1 MSDQAPPL
9 SGPDFG
15 AGVPGGSVGATPTL
29 GHVNGEPV
37 LVSRIDGIAF
47 AVGAVCTHY
56 GAPLA
61 EGRAESG
68 TVRCPWH
75 HACFSLRTGA
85 SLRPPALFDLPRY
98 RVEEREGRVVVGERL
113 EPAAPHCQPAMRPS
127 SVVIIGAGA
136 AGNMA
141 AETLRREGYDGPVT
155 MIDPDPGAPCD
166 RPNLSKDYLAGTAQ
180 PEWIP
185 LHGTEFY
192 EALRIELRRA
202 RATAIDPAARTVTLS
217 DGGTVP
223 FGALL
228 LATGADPIRLPLPNA
243 GTPVY
248 TLRTLADAD
257 AIIAAADSA
266 RRVVVLGASFIG
278 LEVAAS
284 LRARSLYVNV
294 VAPEARPLER
304 VLGPEIGD
312 SIRALH
318 EEHGVRFHLG
328 RSAVGFGAHTVVLD
342 DGTVLPADFVVAGVG
357 VRPSTRLA
365 EAAGLAVDHG
375 IVVDAHL
382 KTSAPDCYAAG
393 DIARWP
399 DPHTGAS
406 IRVEHWVVAE
416 RQGQTAA
423 RNILGAGERF
433 DAVPFFWS
441 QHYDVAIN
449 YVGHA
454 ERWDEIVMDGDPAAR
469 DCTARYVVNGRD
481 AAVATIYR
489 DAASLEFEVQMERR
503 GGRRPSAP
511 DQRAARSSRSRTPAH
526 SGPSGTR
533 STNTRSHSSSSSACS
548 SA

>member
-1 MSDQAPPL
+1 MSDQPPTL
-9 SGPDFG
+9 SGPDFS
-15 AGVPGGSVGATPTL
+15 AGVPRDSVGTTPTL
-29 GHVNGEPV
+29 GHANGEPV
-37 LVSRIDGIAF
+37 LLTRIDGVAF

-56 GAPLA
+56 GAPLG
-61 EGRAESG
+61 EGLAESG

-85 SLRPPALFDLPRY
+85 PLRPPALFDLPRY
-98 RVEEREGRVVVGERL
+98 RVDERDGTVFVGARVE
-113 EPAAPHCQPAMRPS
+113 AASLPPRHGATRPS
-127 SVVIIGAGA
+127 SVVIVGAGA
-136 AGNMA
+136 AGNAA

-185 LHGTEFY
+185 LHGPEFY
-192 EALRIELRRA
+192 DERRIEIRRA
-202 RATAIDPAARTVTLS
+202 RAEAIDPAARTVRLS
-217 DGGTVP
+217 DGESVAY
-223 FGALL
+223 GALI

-243 GTPVY
+243 GTPVF
-248 TLRTLADAD
+248 TLRTVADSD
-257 AIIAAADSA
+257 AIIAAAGGA
-266 RRVVVLGASFIG
+266 RRAVVLGASFIG

-284 LRARSLYVNV
+284 LRARSLEVHV

-304 VLGPEIGD
+304 VLGPQLGD
-312 SIRALH
+312 FIRALH

-328 RSAVGFGAHTVVLD
+328 RSAAGFGANTVVLD
-342 DGTVLPADFVVAGVG
+342 DGSSLAADFVVAGVG
-357 VRPSTRLA
+357 VRPSVRLA
-365 EAAGLAVDHG
+365 EAAGLAMDRGVLVDEF
-375 IVVDAHL
+375 L
-382 KTSAPDCYAAG
+382 RTSAPDCYAAG

-399 DPHTGAS
+399 DPHTGAA

-423 RNILGAGERF
+423 RNVLGAGERF

-454 ERWDEIVMDGDPAAR
+454 ERWDEIVVDGDPSSR
-469 DCTARYVVNGRD
+469 DCTARYLIGGRD

-489 DAASLEFEVQMERR
+489 DRASLEFEVAMERR
-503 GGRRPSAP
+503 GGVAP
-511 DQRAARSSRSRTPAH
+511 LRA
-526 SGPSGTR
+526 
-533 STNTRSHSSSSSACS
+533 
-548 SA
+548 

>member
-1 MSDQAPPL
+1 MSDQSAPL

-15 AGVPGGSVGATPTL
+15 AGVPGDTVREAPTL
-29 GHVNGEPV
+29 GHANGEPV
-37 LVSRIDGIAF
+37 LVTRIDGIAF
-47 AVGAVCTHY
+47 AVGAVCSHY
-56 GAPLA
+56 GGPLA

-98 RVEEREGRVVVGERL
+98 RVEERGGMVSVHERV
-113 EPAAPHCQPAMRPS
+113 EPFVPQRRTSARPT
-127 SVVIIGAGA
+127 SVVIVGAGA
-136 AGNMA
+136 AGNAA

-155 MIDPDPGAPCD
+155 LVDPDPGAPCD

-185 LHGTEFY
+185 LHGPEFY
-192 EALRIELRRA
+192 EEKRIEIRRA
-202 RATAIDPAARTVTLS
+202 RAAAIDTAAHTVTLN
-217 DGGTVP
+217 DGEALP
-223 FGALL
+223 YGALI
-228 LATGADPIRLPLPNA
+228 LATGADPIRLPIPNA
-243 GTPVY
+243 GTPVF
-248 TLRTLADAD
+248 TLRTLADSD
-257 AIIAAADSA
+257 AIIAAAGSA

-278 LEVAAS
+278 LEAAAS
-284 LRARSLYVNV
+284 LRARELEVHV

-304 VLGPEIGD
+304 VLGPQLGD
-312 SIRALH
+312 FIRALH

-328 RSAVGFGAHTVVLD
+328 RSASGFGANTVVLD
-342 DGTVLPADFVVAGVG
+342 DGATLPADFVVAGVG
-357 VRPSTRLA
+357 VRPSVRLA
-365 EAAGLAVDHG
+365 EAAGLAMDRGV
-375 IVVDAHL
+375 VVDERL
-382 KTSAPDCYAAG
+382 MTSAPDCYAVG

-399 DPHTGAS
+399 DPHTGDA

-423 RNILGAGERF
+423 RNVLGAGERF

-454 ERWDEIVMDGDPAAR
+454 ERWDEIVVDGDPSAR
-469 DCTARYVVNGRD
+469 DCTVRYVVGGRD

-489 DAASLEFEVQMERR
+489 DHASLEFEVEMERR
-503 GGRRPSAP
+503 GGAAP
-511 DQRAARSSRSRTPAH
+511 LRA
-526 SGPSGTR
+526 
-533 STNTRSHSSSSSACS
+533 
-548 SA
+548 